1 MDGTWL
7 EMRKILRRDSLDA
20 GLLDGFLERILD
32 VDSLFFFQ
40 GRRGRRGGGEG
51 EGMLGAVAF

>member
-32 VDSLFFFQ
+32 VDSLFFFR
-40 GRRGRRGGGEG
+40 GRRGRRGRGEG